1 MGNLFSFGYDMFVDS
16 VSHRLA
22 GLMFSMVENDAF
34 INHNAYIRCVCKDW
48 NDLVLKFSC
57 DRPQDLMLSELVNHF
72 SDYKCFTVGHVMCIC
87 AFVSDVLKLN
97 KDNKS
102 ECLRVAQMMACKMV
116 QKNKTVCK
124 LYLDIVE
131 SGRLFFK

>member
-1 MGNLFSFGYDMFVDS
+1 MGNLFSFGYDMFGDS

-34 INHNAYIRCVCKDW
+34 INHNAYIRCVYKDW

-72 SDYKCFTVGHVMCIC
+72 SDDKCFTVGHVMCIC

-97 KDNKS
+97 KDKKS
-102 ECLRVAQMMACKMV
+102 ECLRVAQMMSCKMV